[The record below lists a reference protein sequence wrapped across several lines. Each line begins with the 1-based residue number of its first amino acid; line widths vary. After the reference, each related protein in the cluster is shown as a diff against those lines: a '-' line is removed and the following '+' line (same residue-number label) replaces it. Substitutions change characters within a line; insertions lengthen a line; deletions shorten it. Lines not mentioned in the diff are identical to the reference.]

1 VPKHVGLQ
9 IEGLEKSFGPVA
21 AVCGIDLTVTTGE
34 FFTLLG
40 PSGCGK
46 TTILRTIAGIYQAD
60 RGRVL
65 LDGRDVTAVPMH
77 ARDIALVFQNHALFP
92 HMTAFDNIAF
102 GLRMRR
108 LPRREIAGRV
118 DEALALVR
126 LSGLG
131 QRRPAQLS
139 GGQQQR
145 VALARALAVRP
156 RLLLLDE
163 PLSNLDARLRDELRE
178 EIRALQLR
186 LGVTTVLVTHDIQ
199 EAFAMSDR
207 VAVMQAGRIEQV
219 GVPRELYR
227 APATRFVAGFL
238 GPTNQFRV
246 VVEMEN
252 GTPIGRV
259 PGLPAL
265 RLPPHA
271 AACAG
276 NEAWLILRPEHMRL
290 GEDGRDNRFDAT
302 IEDIVY
308 IGAVTQARLTVAS
321 ERLVVVLQSSAA
333 EDLRPGMRVPV
344 GWNTNDAVVHRDE

>member
-1 VPKHVGLQ
+1 VPTRVGLQ
-9 IEGLEKSFGPVA
+9 IEGLQKNFGPVA
-21 AVCGIDLTVTTGE
+21 AVRGIDLTVGTGE

-46 TTILRTIAGIYQAD
+46 TTILRTIAGIYPAD

-65 LDGRDVTAVPMH
+65 LDGRDVTATPMH
-77 ARDIALVFQNHALFP
+77 ARDMALVFQNHALFP
-92 HMTAFDNIAF
+92 HMTAFDNVAF
-102 GLRMRR
+102 GLRMRG

-118 DEALALVR
+118 DEALVLVR
-126 LSGLG
+126 LSGLA

-145 VALARALAVRP
+145 VALARALVVRP

-178 EIRALQLR
+178 EIRALQRR

-207 VAVMQAGRIEQV
+207 VGVMRAGRIEQI

-246 VVEMEN
+246 AVTVEN
-252 GTPIGRV
+252 GAPVGRL

-265 RLPPHA
+265 RLPPDA

-276 NEAWLILRPEHMRL
+276 NEAWLILRPEHVGL
-290 GEDGRDNRFDAT
+290 GADDLDNRFDAT
-302 IEDIVY
+302 VEDIIY
-308 IGAVTQARLTVAS
+308 IGAVTQVRLAITS
-321 ERLVVVLQSSAA
+321 QRLIVSLQSASA
-333 EDLRPGMRVPV
+333 DHLRPGMSVPV
-344 GWNTNDAVVHRDE
+344 GWNAADTVVRRDE

>member
-1 VPKHVGLQ
+1 MALQ

-21 AVCGIDLTVTTGE
+21 AVRGIDLAVPTGE

-46 TTILRTIAGIYQAD
+46 TTILRTIAGIYRAD

-65 LDGRDVTAVPMH
+65 LEGRDVTRIPMH
-77 ARDIALVFQNHALFP
+77 ARDMALVFQNHALFP
-92 HMTAFDNIAF
+92 HMTAFDNVAF

-108 LPRREIAGRV
+108 LPRREITARV
-118 DEALALVR
+118 DEALTLVR
-126 LSGLG
+126 LSGLA

-145 VALARALAVRP
+145 VALARALVVQP

-178 EIRALQLR
+178 EIRALQRR

-207 VAVMQAGRIEQV
+207 VGVMQAGRIEQV
-219 GVPRELYR
+219 GLPRQIYR
-227 APATRFVAGFL
+227 QPATRFVAGFL

-246 VVEMEN
+246 AVAMEN
-252 GTPIGRV
+252 GTPVGHL

-265 RLPPHA
+265 RLPPDA

-276 NEAWLILRPEHMRL
+276 NQAWLILRPEHVRL
-290 GEDGRDNRFDAT
+290 GEHGLDNRFDA
-302 IEDIVY
+302 IVENVIY
-308 IGAVTQARLTVAS
+308 IGAVTQARLTFAS
-321 ERLVVVLQSSAA
+321 ESLVVLLPSTTA
-333 EDLRPGMRVPV
+333 DHLHPGMSVPI
-344 GWNTNDAVVHRDE
+344 GWNAADTVIHPDE